1 MMLHEILLFGVSV
14 AGAIEAPLLELVGA
28 LIWAGLAL
36 LVLGS
41 IGGVA
46 LIAVGAVSGDA
57 EAVQRGSSILRRAV
71 GGALV
76 IAATSAIIASFWGD
90 RSARMTIASASVEHA
105 NTVPLPTSLPA
116 GEPAEASSVP
126 GG

>member
-1 MMLHEILLFGVSV
+1 MLHEILLFGVSV

-46 LIAVGAVSGDA
+46 LIALGAVSGDA

-76 IAATSAIIASFWGD
+76 IAATSAIIASSWGIG
-90 RSARMTIASASVEHA
+90 ALV
-105 NTVPLPTSLPA
+105 
-116 GEPAEASSVP
+116 
-126 GG
+126 

>member
-1 MMLHEILLFGVSV
+1 MLHEILLFGVSV

-105 NTVPLPTSLPA
+105 KTVPLLTSLPA
-116 GEPAEASSVP
+116 GEPAEASSVR
-126 GG
+126 G